1 MLLPTVLGMK
11 KESQLRLL
19 SHHAVKQFNPESVTV
34 QKRVTMN
41 RLYME
46 TRHFSITLLT
56 ELKDL
61 KDGRYFLA
69 ALLSFRDK
77 SHTLPAPRDK
87 SDTNQFYTAL
97 HYYQCLVPS
106 YEQSLSFQSVERNA
120 RDTPKITTRMTE
132 GARQ

>member
-46 TRHFSITLLT
+46 RNFSINLLT

-61 KDGRYFLA
+61 KDSRYF
-69 ALLSFRDK
+69 
-77 SHTLPAPRDK
+77 
-87 SDTNQFYTAL
+87 SDCA
-97 HYYQCLVPS
+97 S
-106 YEQSLSFQSVERNA
+106 
-120 RDTPKITTRMTE
+120 E
-132 GARQ
+132 G